1 MNKLL
6 SPFLCGY
13 RKGYSTQFGMMTL
26 IEKWINISGYAGVV
40 LMKLSK
46 SFHTINHGVLIAK
59 LHTYGFSKDS
69 LEIILS

>member
-1 MNKLL
+1 
-6 SPFLCGY
+6 
-13 RKGYSTQFGMMTL
+13 MMTL